1 MKLNFEKVS
10 KQGLKRAILSP
21 GRIEKAL
28 KWEEGLERGQKVKLE
43 TAEAVGALA

>member
-1 MKLNFEKVS
+1 MKRP
-10 KQGLKRAILSP
+10 LKKAVEGPFLSP

-28 KWEEGLERGQKVKLE
+28 KGEEGLKRGQKVELE